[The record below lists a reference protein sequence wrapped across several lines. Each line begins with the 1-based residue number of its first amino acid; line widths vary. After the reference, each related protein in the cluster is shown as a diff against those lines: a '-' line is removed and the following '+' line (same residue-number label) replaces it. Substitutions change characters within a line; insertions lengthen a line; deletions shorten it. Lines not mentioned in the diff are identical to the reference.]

1 MAIRAPGKRD
11 RHGKLKG
18 AARTAV
24 ATLSLTAMVDM
35 FTVLVV
41 FLLMNYKTT
50 GEVLPMK
57 ENVDLPQASSVD
69 ELQPANVVV
78 IGPEG
83 VEFNGEKM
91 ETFNEVVASQDWI
104 LPKLKRAM
112 EEQLVLDEE
121 ERKGSFS
128 ARIQEAVKS
137 AKAPGTE
144 DAYVVKKTTIQ
155 ADKKTD
161 ILSLKKV
168 MYTITEAGGD
178 AINFAVMKI
187 PGEATDEDEQAK
199 AAF

>member
-1 MAIRAPGKRD
+1 MAIRVPGKRD
-11 RHGKLKG
+11 RHGRLKG

-41 FLLMNYKTT
+41 FLLMNYQTT

-69 ELQPANVVV
+69 ELEPANVVV

-83 VEFNGEKM
+83 VELNGEKM
-91 ETFNEVVASQDWI
+91 ETFEEVLASQDWI
-104 LPKLKRAM
+104 LPKLKKAM
-112 EEQLVLDEE
+112 EDQIKLDKEE
-121 ERKGSFS
+121 KEGSLS
-128 ARIQEAVKS
+128 ARIQEAVKN
-137 AKAPGTE
+137 AKAPDAE

-178 AINFAVMKI
+178 AINFAVMKV
-187 PGEATDEDEQAK
+187 PGDSSEEGEAK

>member
-1 MAIRAPGKRD
+1 MAIRVPGKRD
-11 RHGKLKG
+11 RHGRLKI

-41 FLLMNYKTT
+41 FLLMNYQST

-69 ELQPANVVV
+69 ELEPANVVV
-78 IGPEG
+78 VGPDGIEL
-83 VEFNGEKM
+83 NGEKF
-91 ETFNEVVASQDWI
+91 ETFDEVKASQDWI
-104 LPKLKRAM
+104 LPRFKKALEAQI
-112 EEQLVLDEE
+112 EEDRKEREE
-121 ERKGSFS
+121 SVS
-128 ARIQEAVKS
+128 AKIQEAVKQ
-137 AKAPGTE
+137 AKAP
-144 DAYVVKKTTIQ
+144 DAKSDYIAKKVTIQ

-178 AINFAVMKI
+178 AINFAVLKV
-187 PGEATDEDEQAK
+187 PGENAGEE
-199 AAF
+199 